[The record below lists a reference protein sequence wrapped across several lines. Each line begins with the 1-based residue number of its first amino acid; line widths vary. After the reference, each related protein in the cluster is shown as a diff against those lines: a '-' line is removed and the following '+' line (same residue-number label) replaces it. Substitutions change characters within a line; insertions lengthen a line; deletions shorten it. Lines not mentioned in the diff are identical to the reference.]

1 MAVNGK
7 QKGNGFERKIAN
19 TFSERFKEYTGLEQ
33 SFRRNVDSGSFFGGK
48 NQIRTQTHDTSKAS
62 FGDMVVP
69 NGFRFSVECK
79 FYKTPPSFA
88 SLIKQDIKQW
98 DGWLE
103 QANQDCVNSDTQ
115 MALII
120 KYNNVEELV
129 LLNKEFLLNEIK
141 VLSDL
146 TIHQWANALSYKQ
159 YAVITLKQF
168 LSLSDSVFFNKTQ

>member
-1 MAVNGK
+1 MTVNSK

-19 TFSERFKEYTGLEQ
+19 TFSERFKEYTGLET

-69 NGFRFSVECK
+69 EGFNFSVECK

-103 QANQDCVNSDTQ
+103 QANQDCINSNAQ

-129 LLNKEFLLNEIK
+129 LIDKEYLLDQIK
-141 VLSDL
+141 ILSNL

-168 LSLSDSVFFNKTQ
+168 LSLPDGVFFTKTP